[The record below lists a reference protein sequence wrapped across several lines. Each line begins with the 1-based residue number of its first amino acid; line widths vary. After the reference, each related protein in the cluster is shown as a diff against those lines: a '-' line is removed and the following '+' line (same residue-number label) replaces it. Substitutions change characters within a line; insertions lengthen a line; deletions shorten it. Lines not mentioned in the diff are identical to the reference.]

1 MDKALFDS
9 MIRDIYQNRK
19 PDGIKSDFGKV
30 LIIGGSKPY
39 PLSVC
44 IADKFASLSGVGYVS
59 LAVDKS
65 IYQIVASRVSLTS
78 IFEISTRDEGIDL
91 SNDTLMKYDSI
102 LFGNGISINPIHF
115 DLLKK
120 VLSCGVRNII
130 LDASALS
137 MIAQEPGLLFQKHPD
152 THALLTPHL
161 GEAKRILHTDI
172 SSRNP
177 EDYLSEAILFALKYH
192 VSLLLKSTSSLLID
206 EEGNSYSGNQE
217 RTPSL
222 GKAGTGDGFAGL
234 LSGLLA
240 YADSL
245 YSRNDIILFS
255 DYLLHQGALLQ
266 EKKHSAGTC
275 DILTCFDE
283 IKEILEE
290 KRERKN

>member
-1 MDKALFDS
+1 M
-9 MIRDIYQNRK
+9 
-19 PDGIKSDFGKV
+19 
-30 LIIGGSKPY
+30 
-39 PLSVC
+39 
-44 IADKFASLSGVGYVS
+44 
-59 LAVDKS
+59 
-65 IYQIVASRVSLTS
+65 
-78 IFEISTRDEGIDL
+78 
-91 SNDTLMKYDSI
+91 
-102 LFGNGISINPIHF
+102 
-115 DLLKK
+115 
-120 VLSCGVRNII
+120 RNII

-137 MIAQEPGLLFQKHPD
+137 MIAQEPGILFQKHPD
-152 THALLTPHL
+152 THVLLTPHL

-217 RTPSL
+217 KTPSL

-255 DYLLHQGALLQ
+255 DHLLHQGALLQ

-290 KRERKN
+290 KPERKN

>member
-1 MDKALFDS
+1 M
-9 MIRDIYQNRK
+9 
-19 PDGIKSDFGKV
+19 
-30 LIIGGSKPY
+30 
-39 PLSVC
+39 
-44 IADKFASLSGVGYVS
+44 
-59 LAVDKS
+59 
-65 IYQIVASRVSLTS
+65 
-78 IFEISTRDEGIDL
+78 
-91 SNDTLMKYDSI
+91 
-102 LFGNGISINPIHF
+102 
-115 DLLKK
+115 
-120 VLSCGVRNII
+120 
-130 LDASALS
+130 
-137 MIAQEPGLLFQKHPD
+137 
-152 THALLTPHL
+152 
-161 GEAKRILHTDI
+161 
-172 SSRNP
+172 
-177 EDYLSEAILFALKYH
+177 KYH

-206 EEGNSYSGNQE
+206 EEGNTYSGNQE

-255 DYLLHQGALLQ
+255 DHLLHQGALLQ